1 MQSRLRDADFDTA
14 LERMELQTG
23 YRYWCG
29 LDRRYGVPSLH
40 DLDPLDIVKILPLV
54 NLVDVATQPDGN
66 YRFRHRLVGTGLVDR
81 FRGEHTGQWFDDLY
95 TSDHLAR
102 QLPYY
107 RAAIEDRTPTVGDV
121 SLDVEG
127 TWTLSYRRLILPM
140 TEGDG
145 AVTCLMLIF
154 AFFNGPDRLVLTND
168 GLPLHQPGRGSRR
181 GTGAAP

>member
-1 MQSRLRDADFDTA
+1 MPSSMRDIDFDAA
-14 LERMELQTG
+14 LERAELQTG

-29 LDRRYGVPSLH
+29 LDRSAGVPSLH

-54 NLVDVATQPDGN
+54 NLVDVVTPPGGG

-81 FRGEHTGQWFDDLY
+81 FRVEHTGQWFDDLY
-95 TSDHLAR
+95 TQDHLDR

-127 TWTLSYRRLILPM
+127 RWTLSYRRLILPM

-154 AFFNGPDRLVLTND
+154 AFFTGEDRLREPTV
-168 GLPLHQPGRGSRR
+168 GLPLHQQGKGSRR
-181 GTGAAP
+181 EDV